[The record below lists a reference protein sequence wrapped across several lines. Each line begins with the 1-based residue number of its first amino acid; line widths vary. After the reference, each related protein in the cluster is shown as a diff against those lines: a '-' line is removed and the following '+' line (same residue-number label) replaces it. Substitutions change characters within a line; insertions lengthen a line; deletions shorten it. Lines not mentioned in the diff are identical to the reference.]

1 MPKINPELRIPPVAP
16 EAPPTSQVA
25 LKTSNIAQRISQMA
39 YAVLLVPAAL
49 TACTAGPYAGDMG
62 SVQCPS
68 TPVVSSVFVDVTG
81 SGFGPHIRQEH
92 ESAIASVAKR
102 TASCSGSI
110 SVDTFGSSS
119 GQTVNLVQ
127 QSFAIE
133 APTEN
138 ALIRKQEKLAAELTS
153 TVMSRLDQAAALT
166 PTSSTDV
173 LGILRLFQEAK
184 AQHPDATSEGLVLT
198 DGFTNVGV
206 DPAAAGSI
214 EAASALADQV
224 AVPDLSGVDLTFAG
238 IGRTNAAVPS
248 SVIEQVT
255 AFWKRVCER
264 SNADSC
270 TVVTKWQG

>member
-1 MPKINPELRIPPVAP
+1 MPKINPELRIPPVSP
-16 EAPPTSQVA
+16 EVPPIFQVA
-25 LKTSNIAQRISQMA
+25 LKPSNIAQRIPQMA
-39 YAVLLVPAAL
+39 FAVLLVPAAL
-49 TACTAGPYAGDMG
+49 TACAAGPHAGSAG
-62 SVQCPS
+62 SAQCPS
-68 TPVVSSVFVDVTG
+68 TPVISSVFVDVTG
-81 SGFGPHIRQEH
+81 SGFGPHIRQEY
-92 ESAIASVAKR
+92 ESAISSVATR
-102 TASCSGSI
+102 AASCSGSI

-138 ALIRKQEKLAAELTS
+138 ALVRKQEKLAAEMTA
-153 TVMSRLDQAAALT
+153 TVMSQLDQAAALT

-173 LGILRLFQEAK
+173 LGILRLFQETK
-184 AQHPDATSEGLVLT
+184 AQHPDAMSEGLVLT
-198 DGFTNVGV
+198 DGFTNVDV

-214 EAASALADQV
+214 EAAVALADQV
-224 AVPDLSGVDLTFAG
+224 AVPDLSGVKLTFAG
-238 IGRTNAAVPS
+238 IGRTTTAVPS

>member
-1 MPKINPELRIPPVAP
+1 
-16 EAPPTSQVA
+16 
-25 LKTSNIAQRISQMA
+25 
-39 YAVLLVPAAL
+39 
-49 TACTAGPYAGDMG
+49 
-62 SVQCPS
+62 
-68 TPVVSSVFVDVTG
+68 
-81 SGFGPHIRQEH
+81 
-92 ESAIASVAKR
+92 
-102 TASCSGSI
+102 
-110 SVDTFGSSS
+110 VDTFGSSS

-138 ALIRKQEKLAAELTS
+138 ALTRKQEKLASEVTATA
-153 TVMSRLDQAAALT
+153 MSKLDQAAALT
-166 PTSSTDV
+166 PTSSTDI

-184 AQHPDATSEGLVLT
+184 AQQPDATLEGLVLT

-214 EAASALADQV
+214 AAASALADQV
-224 AVPDLSGVDLTFAG
+224 AVPDLSGVDLTVAG
-238 IGRTNAAVPS
+238 IGRTNIAVPS